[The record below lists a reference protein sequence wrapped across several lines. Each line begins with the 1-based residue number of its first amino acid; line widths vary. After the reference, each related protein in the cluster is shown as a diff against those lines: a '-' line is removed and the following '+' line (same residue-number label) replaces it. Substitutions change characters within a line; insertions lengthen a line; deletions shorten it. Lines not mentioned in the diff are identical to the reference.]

1 MAFSSETYALLYPK
15 VKKLQQYTVTG
26 LKYISSISSLTQ
38 SPTSTNKGDLYI
50 SNVEGVLS
58 NFGGLI
64 VKQGDGLIYNGSGWD
79 KITYSELIK
88 LQESFMIVDKYSSLS
103 NSLSKDT
110 IAYVKQNEGNKKSGF
125 YVYDTT
131 THLWSIVSSSGS
143 GSGSSG
149 GSVELTQNIIA
160 NIDVGNTKA
169 GFVFKQGMTFDE
181 YIQAVHV
188 AYLQPVVTLT
198 PSGQTYEIG
207 TNVTPFNSTINVTK
221 KSNSINSVELYL
233 NSTLVK
239 SSTTLENGGSLSGL
253 ISPTSNDTDFSVIAK
268 VNDGHSMVTK
278 TNNFKFV
285 RYGFYGTDSS
295 SVACSSSD
303 DVRALSNKLV
313 NPKASNKFTVQAK
326 AGDSR
331 ITIAI
336 PSNLTI
342 TSAKYVEGMGA
353 ESKGVFTKTV
363 VNVEG
368 KNNYS
373 GINYNI
379 YTYIVPSPFTSVYT
393 LEVTLG

>member
-1 MAFSSETYALLYPK
+1 MFSSSVFAILQSK
-15 VKKLQQYTVTG
+15 VKKLQQYAVTG
-26 LKYISSISSLTQ
+26 LKYISNISSLTQ

-50 SNVEGVLS
+50 SNVEGTLT
-58 NFGGLI
+58 NFGGRT

-88 LQESFMIVDKYSSLS
+88 FQESFIIKDKYSSLPS
-103 NSLSKDT
+103 SVTKDT
-110 IAYVKQNEGNKKSGF
+110 VAYIKEDEGANKSGF
-125 YVYDTT
+125 YAFDTNT
-131 THLWSIVSSSGS
+131 GLWSIV
-143 GSGSSG
+143 GSSG
-149 GSVELTQNIIA
+149 GSGELTQDITA
-160 NIDVGNTKA
+160 NIDVGNTKS
-169 GFVFKQGMTFDE
+169 GFVFRQGMTFDD
-181 YIQAVHV
+181 YVQAVHV

-198 PSGQTYEIG
+198 PLGQTYEIG
-207 TNVTPFNSTINVTK
+207 TNVTPFTSTINVTK
-221 KSNSINSVELYL
+221 KSNDIAKAELYL

-239 SSTTLENGGSLSGL
+239 SSTTLTNGGSLSGL

-268 VNDGHSMVTK
+268 VNDGRSMVTK

-285 RYGFYGTDSS
+285 RYGFYGTDSTNT
-295 SVACSSSD
+295 ACDSSSE
-303 DVRALSNKLV
+303 VRALSKNLV
-313 NPKASNKFTVQAK
+313 NPKANDKFTVQAK

-353 ESKGVFTKTV
+353 ESKDVFTKTV

>member
-1 MAFSSETYALLYPK
+1 MFSSSVFSILYGK
-15 VKKLQQYTVTG
+15 VKRLNNYCVTG
-26 LKYISSISSLTQ
+26 LKFISSISSLTQ

-50 SNVEGVLS
+50 SNVEGTLT
-58 NFGGLI
+58 NFGGQT

-88 LQESFMIVDKYSSLS
+88 FQESFIIKDKYSSLPS
-103 NSLSKDT
+103 SVTKDT
-110 IAYVKQNEGNKKSGF
+110 VAYVKEDEGGNKSGF
-125 YVYDTT
+125 YAFDTNT
-131 THLWSIVSSSGS
+131 GLWNIV
-143 GSGSSG
+143 GSSG
-149 GSVELTQNIIA
+149 GSGELTQDITA
-160 NIDVGNTKA
+160 NIDVGNTKS
-169 GFVFKQGMTFDE
+169 GFVFRQGMTFDD
-181 YIQAVHV
+181 YVQAVHV

-198 PSGQTYEIG
+198 PLGQTYEIG
-207 TNVTPFNSTINVTK
+207 TNVTPFTSTINVTK
-221 KSNSINSVELYL
+221 KSNDIAKVELYL
-233 NSTLVK
+233 DSTLVK
-239 SSTTLENGGSLSGL
+239 SSTTLTNGGSLSDL

-268 VNDGHSMVTK
+268 VNDGRSTVTK

-285 RYGFYGTDSS
+285 RYGFYGTDSTNT
-295 SVACSSSD
+295 VCGSSSE
-303 DVRALSNKLV
+303 VRALSKNLV
-313 NPKASNKFTVQAK
+313 NPKANDKFTVQAK

-353 ESKGVFTKTV
+353 ESKDVFTKTV